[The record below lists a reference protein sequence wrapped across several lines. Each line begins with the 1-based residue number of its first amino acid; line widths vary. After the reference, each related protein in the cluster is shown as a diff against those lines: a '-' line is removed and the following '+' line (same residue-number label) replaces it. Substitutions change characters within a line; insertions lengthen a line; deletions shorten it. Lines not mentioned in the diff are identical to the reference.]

1 MTRTERLRLAR
12 DWKQHQ
18 MADYLG
24 VSQPTVTR
32 LEAGQPESG
41 PVSRLLDILER
52 QPVPSSADGA
62 SPPCSPADP
71 AAGAVPPARAALSG
85 EAA

>member
-1 MTRTERLRLAR
+1 MTRTQRLRQAR
-12 DWKQHQ
+12 NWPQHR

-41 PVSRLLDILER
+41 PISRLLDLLDAE
-52 QPVPSSADGA
+52 PL
-62 SPPCSPADP
+62 PAAPETDMQP
-71 AAGAVPPARAALSG
+71 AAGASAGATDDAPAAFSG